1 MPQRT
6 LTGARKA
13 RTHCQG
19 PLGPFLASPCI
30 GRRRTPI
37 WGKRWAGDF
46 LRRDFRVFLLNGFTY
61 EKGDF
66 SNYDN
71 FIELGFINRTWLY
84 KKCCLESFVS
94 NTFEY

>member
-1 MPQRT
+1 MPQQT

-46 LRRDFRVFLLNGFTY
+46 LRREFRVFLLNGFPY

-71 FIELGFINRTWLY
+71 FIELGFIKSVALKALFQIPLSIDFY
-84 KKCCLESFVS
+84 Q
-94 NTFEY
+94 